1 VKQEMVDTARS
12 LLKQNMALKAG
23 EELLVIVD
31 ETTLTIGKALFEAGE
46 QLQAKAMLLQM
57 QPTGRSG
64 AEPSKTVAKAM
75 ATADVVIAATS
86 DSLSHTK
93 ARREASA
100 AGVRIATM
108 PGIKEEMFKGGAM
121 QADYAQ
127 VAALARKLAQK
138 LTVAKEAVVEKD
150 GCRLTMSLEERQGA
164 ACTGMCQEK
173 GDFGNLPAGE
183 AFIAPMEG
191 TAEGTVII
199 DGSFAGLG
207 ELAGPLKLTFSR
219 GQLVEVEG
227 LDKERLL
234 DLLGDNPLARNLAE
248 LGIGTNEGARII
260 GVVLED
266 EKVYGTI
273 HLALGSNDGFG
284 GNVAAGI
291 HVDGIIMNPD
301 LYLDGEH
308 VLGGGKILI

>member
-1 VKQEMVDTARS
+1 MVDTARS

>member
-1 VKQEMVDTARS
+1 MKQEMVDTARS
-12 LLKQNMALKAG
+12 LLKQNMAVKAG

-227 LDKERLL
+227 PDKERLL
-234 DLLGDNPLARNLAE
+234 DLLGDNPLARKLAE

>member
-1 VKQEMVDTARS
+1 MKQEMVDTARS

-127 VAALARKLAQK
+127 VAALARKLAQ
-138 LTVAKEAVVEKD
+138 
-150 GCRLTMSLEERQGA
+150 
-164 ACTGMCQEK
+164 
-173 GDFGNLPAGE
+173 N
-183 AFIAPMEG
+183 
-191 TAEGTVII
+191 
-199 DGSFAGLG
+199 
-207 ELAGPLKLTFSR
+207 
-219 GQLVEVEG
+219 
-227 LDKERLL
+227 
-234 DLLGDNPLARNLAE
+234 
-248 LGIGTNEGARII
+248 
-260 GVVLED
+260 
-266 EKVYGTI
+266 
-273 HLALGSNDGFG
+273 
-284 GNVAAGI
+284 
-291 HVDGIIMNPD
+291 
-301 LYLDGEH
+301 
-308 VLGGGKILI
+308 

>member
-1 VKQEMVDTARS
+1 MKQEMVDTARS
-12 LLKQNMALKAG
+12 LLKQNMAVKAG